1 MMILMTPDEPEQ
13 TESTNQDGIIKK
25 KKEKIEESEFRINM
39 NPWGVAFMILFIAV
53 LGYLVISLFVY
64 LPPFEYDVIN
74 SEYIIS
80 DGLLT
85 ILCISA
91 LIFLALGIY
100 FGWIKKTEEP
110 TDDLEEIDDEEEETK
125 EPVPEKQITF
135 VYVKSDDNKKEG

>member
-1 MMILMTPDEPEQ
+1 MMILMTPKESEQ
-13 TESTNQDGIIKK
+13 TESTNQDRIVKK
-25 KKEKIEESEFRINM
+25 KKEKIEESEFQINM
-39 NPWGVAFMILFIAV
+39 NPWGIAFMVLFIAV
-53 LGYLVISLFVY
+53 LGYLTISLFVY

-80 DGLLT
+80 DGLLA

-100 FGWIKKTEEP
+100 FGWVKKTEEP
-110 TDDLEEIDDEEEETK
+110 IDDLEEIDAEEDETIEST
-125 EPVPEKQITF
+125 PEKQITF